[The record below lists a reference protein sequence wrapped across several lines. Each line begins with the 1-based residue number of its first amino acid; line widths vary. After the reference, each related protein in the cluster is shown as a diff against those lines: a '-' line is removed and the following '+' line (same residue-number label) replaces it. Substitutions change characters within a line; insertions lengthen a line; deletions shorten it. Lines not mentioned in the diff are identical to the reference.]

1 MNIRVIAGKYGSRTL
16 ACPPGNRTH
25 PMGERIRNAIFNS
38 LGSSLEG
45 AHVLDAFAGT
55 GAVGIE
61 ALSRGAASATFI
73 ESDRTAQRVLQE
85 NLGSL
90 GVGNAAQIIA
100 TTVSNWLET
109 TSGAF
114 DIIFA
119 DPPYDNTQVATVTCL
134 AARLASNGM
143 FVLSWPAQQ
152 DAPIIDGFTCV
163 SEKKYA
169 DAKIAMYRV
178 KPTEKSG

>member
-1 MNIRVIAGKYGSRTL
+1 MNIRVIAGKYGGRTL
-16 ACPPGNRTH
+16 ACPPGSRTH

-61 ALSRGAASATFI
+61 ALSRGAVSATFV
-73 ESDRTAQRVLQE
+73 ESDRVAQRVLRE
-85 NLGSL
+85 NLSSL
-90 GVGNAAQIIA
+90 RVGNVAQVIA

-109 TSGAF
+109 TSGIY

-119 DPPYDNTQVATVTCL
+119 DPPYHDTQVATIIRL
-134 AARLASNGM
+134 SARLAPGGV
-143 FVLSWPAQQ
+143 FILSWPAQQ
-152 DAPIIDGFTCV
+152 EAPIFDGLERI
-163 SEKKYA
+163 SEKVYA
-169 DAKIAMYRV
+169 DAKIAMYGAESS
-178 KPTEKSG
+178 EKRD